1 MDIKER
7 REKVKKLV
15 EEKKSNKE
23 IAKELGIKKRVVEKD
38 VLYLKKIGILS
49 KKRRKTLNEKNL
61 NVLERRKKVKRLVEE
76 GKDAKGIAQ
85 ELIEKLGIIASDITY
100 LRGKGELPKERINSA
115 IIIERREKVKELVEK
130 GKTNKE
136 IANELKIT
144 ITLVAN
150 DIRYLREHGK
160 LIERKINNSSIN
172 KRRKEVKKLVENGM
186 TTKKIADQLG
196 VTTNI
201 FTKDIAYL
209 KKVGNLSKE
218 RISTINRDKRR
229 SEVKKLVE
237 IGMTT
242 QEIAQK
248 LEISNVTIIRDIS
261 YLKKVGMLSIKNSF
275 NIEERREKVKDL
287 VEKGKNNQEI
297 AQELDVKIGRVKS
310 DISYLKKVGKLSIE
324 RRKNVRGGSLKVIK
338 RREKIKEL
346 IKLGMTS
353 KEMAEKLETTKA
365 TVTRD
370 ISYLKKAGEISKK
383 RRKIVNFNNLKTY
396 KRRAKVKE
404 LVEKEKSNQEIAQL
418 LEVKM
423 SIVVSDITYL
433 KKVGKISKKRRKTVN
448 SRNIEVTKRRVE
460 VKRLVE
466 EGKSNQEIAEQLE
479 EKKAI
484 VAKDV
489 SYLRKKG
496 EISLRRKKNKIKK
509 SRNNVALKIAERR
522 KKVKSLA
529 EIKKKNREIA
539 VELGISISTVT
550 RDISYLRK
558 KGELVIQT
566 QEKNERKKSQSNV
579 GLRIA
584 KRREKVKKLV
594 KEEKKNAEIAN
605 ELGVSKGT
613 IANDIAYLKR
623 KGELPE
629 KRKNKRKITKKNV
642 SLKVKERREKVKRL
656 VEEGK
661 GNQEIADDLEVSIG
675 TIANDIVYL
684 KRKGNLP
691 TKRRKSKRGKRK
703 ELVKDEKKKE
713 KIGNKL
719 EVPINMLANDMENI
733 KRKNE
738 SRFKRIVNYIKS
750 CQEIQQAI
758 DYAKSFKDSKY
769 LTEEERNKLRIFI
782 RKSEK
787 FQEENILKLCKN
799 GKKVREIIRITKM
812 MNKVWIYYKMVNKNL
827 YKS

>member
-15 EEKKSNKE
+15 KEKKSNKE

-201 FTKDIAYL
+201 VTKDIAYL

-370 ISYLKKAGEISKK
+370 ISYLKK
-383 RRKIVNFNNLKTY
+383 
-396 KRRAKVKE
+396 
-404 LVEKEKSNQEIAQL
+404 QERYQ
-418 LEVKM
+418 
-423 SIVVSDITYL
+423 
-433 KKVGKISKKRRKTVN
+433 
-448 SRNIEVTKRRVE
+448 
-460 VKRLVE
+460 
-466 EGKSNQEIAEQLE
+466 
-479 EKKAI
+479 
-484 VAKDV
+484 
-489 SYLRKKG
+489 KKG
-496 EISLRRKKNKIKK
+496 ERS
-509 SRNNVALKIAERR
+509 
-522 KKVKSLA
+522 
-529 EIKKKNREIA
+529 
-539 VELGISISTVT
+539 
-550 RDISYLRK
+550 
-558 KGELVIQT
+558 
-566 QEKNERKKSQSNV
+566 
-579 GLRIA
+579 
-584 KRREKVKKLV
+584 
-594 KEEKKNAEIAN
+594 
-605 ELGVSKGT
+605 
-613 IANDIAYLKR
+613 
-623 KGELPE
+623 
-629 KRKNKRKITKKNV
+629 
-642 SLKVKERREKVKRL
+642 
-656 VEEGK
+656 
-661 GNQEIADDLEVSIG
+661 
-675 TIANDIVYL
+675 
-684 KRKGNLP
+684 
-691 TKRRKSKRGKRK
+691 
-703 ELVKDEKKKE
+703 
-713 KIGNKL
+713 
-719 EVPINMLANDMENI
+719 
-733 KRKNE
+733 
-738 SRFKRIVNYIKS
+738 
-750 CQEIQQAI
+750 
-758 DYAKSFKDSKY
+758 
-769 LTEEERNKLRIFI
+769 
-782 RKSEK
+782 
-787 FQEENILKLCKN
+787 
-799 GKKVREIIRITKM
+799 
-812 MNKVWIYYKMVNKNL
+812 
-827 YKS
+827 

>member
-1 MDIKER
+1 
-7 REKVKKLV
+7 
-15 EEKKSNKE
+15 
-23 IAKELGIKKRVVEKD
+23 
-38 VLYLKKIGILS
+38 
-49 KKRRKTLNEKNL
+49 
-61 NVLERRKKVKRLVEE
+61 
-76 GKDAKGIAQ
+76 
-85 ELIEKLGIIASDITY
+85 
-100 LRGKGELPKERINSA
+100 
-115 IIIERREKVKELVEK
+115 
-130 GKTNKE
+130 
-136 IANELKIT
+136 
-144 ITLVAN
+144 
-150 DIRYLREHGK
+150 
-160 LIERKINNSSIN
+160 
-172 KRRKEVKKLVENGM
+172 
-186 TTKKIADQLG
+186 
-196 VTTNI
+196 
-201 FTKDIAYL
+201 
-209 KKVGNLSKE
+209 
-218 RISTINRDKRR
+218 
-229 SEVKKLVE
+229 
-237 IGMTT
+237 
-242 QEIAQK
+242 
-248 LEISNVTIIRDIS
+248 
-261 YLKKVGMLSIKNSF
+261 
-275 NIEERREKVKDL
+275 
-287 VEKGKNNQEI
+287 
-297 AQELDVKIGRVKS
+297 
-310 DISYLKKVGKLSIE
+310 
-324 RRKNVRGGSLKVIK
+324 
-338 RREKIKEL
+338 
-346 IKLGMTS
+346 
-353 KEMAEKLETTKA
+353 
-365 TVTRD
+365 
-370 ISYLKKAGEISKK
+370 
-383 RRKIVNFNNLKTY
+383 
-396 KRRAKVKE
+396 
-404 LVEKEKSNQEIAQL
+404 
-418 LEVKM
+418 M

-675 TIANDIVYL
+675 TIANDKVKI

-799 GKKVREIIRITKM
+799 GKKVREIIRITKYSEGIVERTYRDYQTQQDM
-812 MNKVWIYYKMVNKNL
+812 EER
-827 YKS
+827 